1 MSGFFRLG
9 QVRRLQNAG
18 GTAAFH
24 SIADQSVLTS
34 VLQRLG
40 TPALKAQQRNR
51 PIGARTAPE
60 MLRNL

>member
-40 TPALKAQQRNR
+40 TAALKAPQ
-51 PIGARTAPE
+51 
-60 MLRNL
+60 